1 MPLVGRTPPNVDSIE
16 LRRCI
21 SILHGRTLRDLS
33 FGNVTS
39 HPFGNAASIGIS
51 GTQSGPTSIHSEDTE
66 HGKQFQVIET
76 PSPGKISA
84 PRRRQAPLLGIRRRP
99 ETRRASKN
107 RRAPHHH
114 YVVMTRQNKLKPLE
128 FHRKIQ
134 ENLNLQVQYIRTHSS
149 IEDRKTLL
157 EQSQC
162 LALRVFLKYLNRPL
176 GDYISTRKPESLDVA
191 LHILTNDFN
200 VAAQSDT
207 VPFSQST
214 KTPVTNNQWSSAMKP
229 KSPITPYHQPK
240 FSPTGTCPTSKPYY
254 TPIQQTAQRST
265 YPSTPHVS
273 FRPKPRQIFQTPK
286 SCTKDRQVDSCNIEH
301 GLNETDDSAFAEESP
316 DLTDYGEHDTSQHH
330 DQHPDECSE
339 QHFLEIAASEDT
351 HTNY

>member
-1 MPLVGRTPPNVDSIE
+1 MKIR
-16 LRRCI
+16 
-21 SILHGRTLRDLS
+21 
-33 FGNVTS
+33 

-84 PRRRQAPLLGIRRRP
+84 PQRRQTPLLGIRRRP

-107 RRAPHHH
+107 GRAPHHH
-114 YVVMTRQNKLKPLE
+114 YVVMT
-128 FHRKIQ
+128 
-134 ENLNLQVQYIRTHSS
+134 RTHSS

-207 VPFSQST
+207 VPVSPST
-214 KTPVTNNQWSSAMKP
+214 KIPVTNNQWSSAMKP

-240 FSPTGTCPTSKPYY
+240 FSLTGTCPTSKPYY

-330 DQHPDECSE
+330 DQHSDECSE